1 MLSEC
6 IVICVHIVIC
16 IHQLI
21 DQSDYLWLLQLV
33 GVSAQHY
40 FNPRLICLC
49 VSNFIQLVM
58 FY

>member
-6 IVICVHIVIC
+6 IVIC